1 MTKKDFLYLFIIFVI
16 MVLLMQK
23 CGDTQNNNEN
33 LKVYNVKDTTVVT
46 KYDTINFV
54 DTVKRLVN
62 VKVYTPVYD
71 TLYKSFIYNNI
82 YNDSLI
88 SGNIKTTLIDCKMI
102 NQELTYTPKFPKYI
116 IRTDSVTIHDS
127 TYVERTI
134 YEKPKI
140 QIALGFTGI
149 YSSQPTIYANIL
161 IKTKQNHIFGLGYD
175 PFYKSVLITYN
186 KILTLKRNK

>member
-1 MTKKDFLYLFIIFVI
+1 MTKKDFLYLFIIFII
-16 MVLLMQK
+16 MVLFMQK
-23 CGDTQNNNEN
+23 CGDDEYKNEN

-54 DTVKRLVN
+54 DTIKRLVN
-62 VKVYTPVYD
+62 IKIHTPVYD
-71 TLYKSFIYNNI
+71 TLRKSFIYDNI

-134 YEKPKI
+134 YEKPKT

-161 IKTKQNHIFGLGYD
+161 VKTKQNHIFGLGYD
-175 PFYKSVLITYN
+175 PFYKTILMQYS
-186 KILTLKRNK
+186 KILKFKK